1 MTLLGILTWLN
12 VQVTLNTTL
21 HRAVAHDLRTGL
33 LLYSLSR
40 PTLMSWSIKPHSVV
54 RTVHVLISLH
64 SQVAHLAELAAM
76 RVQME
81 QARTIAGGDI
91 LLPAAV
97 AGVSTVETMA
107 NAEQLPYMQLKTWL
121 MAQGCTKQ
129 EVNNAAIPIALL

>member
-1 MTLLGILTWLN
+1 
-12 VQVTLNTTL
+12 
-21 HRAVAHDLRTGL
+21 
-33 LLYSLSR
+33 
-40 PTLMSWSIKPHSVV
+40 MSWSIKPHSVV

-81 QARTIAGGDI
+81 QARTIAGGDV